1 MTTQEKI
8 QDMFDRYERS
18 KQAAVRKESENS
30 MMPVK

>member
-8 QDMFDRYERS
+8 EDMFARYE
-18 KQAAVRKESENS
+18 KIEAGGGAKESENS